1 MKILLINPPRSAENA
16 IYDHASPEVKPFVH
30 RKLVGPPL
38 GLLTIAT
45 AARDHDVTVLDLK
58 GECDLHNDTIDY
70 LEIVRSYLEKTKPDI
85 VGVTFIASELPYGL
99 KIFAEA
105 KIFNPLTVTI
115 AGGLHV
121 SLCPHHFDSPLVDI
135 ACRGQSAKSFAAII
149 DVLVNGGTLDSIPGI
164 LVRRGDTFA
173 PTSADYVQCNA
184 AGSEFVM
191 PDRSA
196 LKPWLSTY
204 TIGKGEGPVTY
215 IFTSLGC
222 PFKCT
227 FCSIWPQFDG
237 GYYQREVESIINELK
252 TLVDYPIVRFADA
265 NTVVNV
271 QFIEKLFERIAEEG
285 IKKTFVMDIRADT
298 AAKNPD
304 LIKKCA
310 IGGLKV
316 VISGFESFRDDE
328 LSKYH
333 KDSPVQYIEEAI
345 RVFHDNGIMIRG
357 NYVIPPDY
365 TEKDFDA
372 LVEFASRSKVAY
384 AGYTILTPMP
394 GTEYYF
400 QQKSNIIDNDLTK
413 YNFFNCVTKTT
424 LPLEKYYSLV
434 ADLWSIRKGK
444 EMI

>member
-1 MKILLINPPRSAENA
+1 MKLLLINPPRSPENA
-16 IYDHASPEVKPFVH
+16 IYDHAHPDVKQYVH
-30 RKLVGPPL
+30 QKLVGPPL
-38 GLLTIAT
+38 GILTIA
-45 AARDHDVTVLDLK
+45 AAAKEHDVTVLDLK
-58 GECDLHNDTIDY
+58 GECDLHKDTIDY
-70 LEIVRSYLEKTKPDI
+70 LEKVRWYLEKTKPDI

-105 KIFNPLTVTI
+105 KKFNPLIVTV

-121 SLCPHHFDSPLVDI
+121 SLCPHHFDSPYVDV
-135 ACRGQSAKSFAAII
+135 ACRGQASKSFVAI
-149 DVLVNGGTLDSIPGI
+149 VESLASGKSLDSIPGI
-164 LVRRGDTFA
+164 LVRRNNTFT
-173 PTSADYVQCNA
+173 PTSADSVLCNA
-184 AGSEFVM
+184 AGSEFIM
-191 PDRSA
+191 PDRDA

-204 TIGKGEGPVTY
+204 MIGNREGPATY

-222 PFKCT
+222 PYKCT

-237 GYYQREVESIINELK
+237 GYYQREIESVISELK
-252 TLVDYPIVRFADA
+252 VLDDYPIVRFADA
-265 NTVVNV
+265 NTIVNV
-271 QFIEKLFERIAEEG
+271 SFIEKLFDRIVEEG

-310 IGGLKV
+310 LGGLKV

-328 LSKYH
+328 LSMYN
-333 KDSPVQYIEEAI
+333 KDSPAHYIEDAI
-345 RVFHDNGIMIRG
+345 KVFHDNGIMIRG

-365 TEKDFDA
+365 SEKDFEA
-372 LVEFASRSKVAY
+372 LVAFASRSKVAY

-400 QQKSNIIDNDLTK
+400 QQKGNIIDHDLTK

-424 LPLEKYYSLV
+424 LPLEKYYRLV
-434 ADLWSIRKGK
+434 ADLWRIRKGTDK
-444 EMI
+444 I

>member
-1 MKILLINPPRSAENA
+1 MKVLLINPPRSPENA

-38 GLLTIAT
+38 GILTIA
-45 AARDHDVTVLDLK
+45 AAAKDHDVTVLDLK
-58 GECDLHNDTIDY
+58 GECDLLNDAVDY
-70 LEIVRSYLEKTKPDI
+70 LEIVRSYLVKTKPDI

-99 KIFAEA
+99 KIFAEV
-105 KIFNPLTVTI
+105 KIFNPLIVTV

-135 ACRGQSAKSFAAII
+135 ACRGQSATSFTAIME
-149 DVLVNGGTLDSIPGI
+149 VLVNGGTLDSIPGI
-164 LVRRGDTFA
+164 LVRRGNTFA

-184 AGSEFVM
+184 AGSAFIM
-191 PDRSA
+191 PNRDA

-204 TIGKGEGPVTY
+204 TIGNGEGPATY

-237 GYYQREVESIINELK
+237 GYYQRDVESIINELK

-265 NTVVNV
+265 NTIVNV
-271 QFIEKLFERIAEEG
+271 QFIEKLFDRITEEG
-285 IKKTFVMDIRADT
+285 IKKSFVMDIRADT

-310 IGGLKV
+310 MGGLKV

-333 KDSPVQYIEEAI
+333 KDSPVHYIEEAI

-357 NYVIPPDY
+357 NYVVPPDY

-372 LVEFASRSKVAY
+372 LIEFASRSKVAY

-394 GTEYYF
+394 GTEYYY
-400 QQKSNIIDNDLTK
+400 QQKDNIIDHDLTK

-424 LPLEKYYSLV
+424 LLLEKYYSLV
-434 ADLWSIRKGK
+434 ADLWRIRKGT
-444 EMI
+444 EII

>member
-1 MKILLINPPRSAENA
+1 
-16 IYDHASPEVKPFVH
+16 
-30 RKLVGPPL
+30 
-38 GLLTIAT
+38 
-45 AARDHDVTVLDLK
+45 
-58 GECDLHNDTIDY
+58 
-70 LEIVRSYLEKTKPDI
+70 
-85 VGVTFIASELPYGL
+85 L

-105 KIFNPLTVTI
+105 KKYNQLIVTI

-135 ACRGQSAKSFAAII
+135 ACRGQSAKSFVAIL
-149 DVLVNGGTLDSIPGI
+149 DVLVNGGTLDSIPNI
-164 LVRRGDTFA
+164 LVRRGCSFA
-173 PTSADYVQCNA
+173 PTSADYIQCNA
-184 AGSEFVM
+184 AGSEFIM
-191 PDRSA
+191 PDRDA
-196 LKPWLSTY
+196 VKPWRSTY
-204 TIGKGEGPVTY
+204 MVGNGDGPVTY

-237 GYYQREVESIINELK
+237 KFYQREIESIISELK
-252 TLVDYPIVRFADA
+252 TLEHYPVVRFADA
-265 NTVVNV
+265 NTIVNV
-271 QFIEKLFERIAEEG
+271 QFIEKLFDRITEEG

-298 AAKNPD
+298 AVKNPG

-310 IGGLKV
+310 LGGLKV

-333 KDSPVQYIEEAI
+333 KDSPAHYIEDAI
-345 RVFHDNGIMIRG
+345 KIFHDNGIMIRG

-365 TEKDFDA
+365 KEKDFDA

-394 GTEYYF
+394 GTEYYY
-400 QQKSNIIDNDLTK
+400 QQMSNIIEHDLTK

-434 ADLWSIRKGK
+434 ADLWRIRKGK
-444 EMI
+444 EII